1 MNLTHLFEALML
13 VCFGFSWPLNVS
25 KAYKARTA
33 KGMSLPFII
42 LIITGYLA
50 GITAKIM
57 NAQFNYVLVVYFL
70 NLAIVT
76 TNMLVYFRNK
86 TLDKKAARPIATAS
100 ATKATAANTTA
111 TNTTSAKTIPV
122 IEIKNDVEKEET
134 MYNYTNSLDE
144 YINTKPSAVEKKN
157 GVILMGGTLDKAI
170 PVSQLAGEYSFNFEI
185 YNKSDASLNVT
196 NAKNYF
202 EKAIST
208 LSPEGILIH
217 IGESDANL
225 IKTNPSNFDTYYIEL
240 IESIRSCNKACRI
253 ALVSID
259 NPNADKS
266 IELINAHIKAIAG
279 AEKATFVNLE
289 NAKLWHPESTKAACN
304 FAHSMGLK
312 VRKPLNDVAEIL
324 YSYAYHN
331 IEGTSAEHLAS

>member
-70 NLAIVT
+70 NLAIVA

-86 TLDKKAARPIATAS
+86 SLDKKAARAIATAS
-100 ATKATAANTTA
+100 ATKATA
-111 TNTTSAKTIPV
+111 TNTTTAKTIPV

-208 LSPEGILIH
+208 LAPEGILIH
-217 IGESDANL
+217 IGENDANL

>member
-70 NLAIVT
+70 NLAIVA

-86 TLDKKAARPIATAS
+86 TLDKKAA
-100 ATKATAANTTA
+100 KA
-111 TNTTSAKTIPV
+111 TSAKTIPV

-208 LSPEGILIH
+208 LAPEGILIH
-217 IGESDANL
+217 IGENDANL

>member
-1 MNLTHLFEALML
+1 
-13 VCFGFSWPLNVS
+13 
-25 KAYKARTA
+25 
-33 KGMSLPFII
+33 
-42 LIITGYLA
+42 
-50 GITAKIM
+50 
-57 NAQFNYVLVVYFL
+57 
-70 NLAIVT
+70 
-76 TNMLVYFRNK
+76 
-86 TLDKKAARPIATAS
+86 
-100 ATKATAANTTA
+100 
-111 TNTTSAKTIPV
+111 
-122 IEIKNDVEKEET
+122 

-208 LSPEGILIH
+208 LAPEGILIH
-217 IGESDANL
+217 IGENDANL

>member
-86 TLDKKAARPIATAS
+86 TLDKKAARAIATATT
-100 ATKATAANTTA
+100 TKATA
-111 TNTTSAKTIPV
+111 AKTIPV

>member
-86 TLDKKAARPIATAS
+86 TLDKKAA
-100 ATKATAANTTA
+100 KATA
-111 TNTTSAKTIPV
+111 TSAKTIPV

-185 YNKSDASLNVT
+185 YNKSDSSLNVT

-208 LSPEGILIH
+208 LAPEGILIH
-217 IGESDANL
+217 IGENDANL

>member
-70 NLAIVT
+70 NLAIVA

-86 TLDKKAARPIATAS
+86 SLDKKTARAIATATS
-100 ATKATAANTTA
+100 TKTITT
-111 TNTTSAKTIPV
+111 TAKTIPV

-217 IGESDANL
+217 IGENDANL

>member
-86 TLDKKAARPIATAS
+86 TLDKKAAKAIATAPN
-100 ATKATAANTTA
+100 ATSINTKS
-111 TNTTSAKTIPV
+111 TTAKTIPV

-208 LSPEGILIH
+208 LAPEGILIH
-217 IGESDANL
+217 IGENDANL
-225 IKTNPSNFDTYYIEL
+225 IKTKPSNCDTYYIEL

-324 YSYAYHN
+324 YSYAFHN

>member
-86 TLDKKAARPIATAS
+86 TLDKKAAKAIATAPNVT
-100 ATKATAANTTA
+100 AINTKSTT
-111 TNTTSAKTIPV
+111 TKTIPV

-324 YSYAYHN
+324 YSYAFHN

>member
-70 NLAIVT
+70 NLAIVA

-86 TLDKKAARPIATAS
+86 SLDKKAARA
-100 ATKATAANTTA
+100 
-111 TNTTSAKTIPV
+111 TSAKTIPV

-208 LSPEGILIH
+208 LAPEGILIH
-217 IGESDANL
+217 IGENDANL

>member
-86 TLDKKAARPIATAS
+86 SLDKKAA
-100 ATKATAANTTA
+100 KA
-111 TNTTSAKTIPV
+111 TSAKTIPV

-144 YINTKPSAVEKKN
+144 YINTKQSAVEKKN

-208 LSPEGILIH
+208 LAPEGILIH
-217 IGESDANL
+217 IGENDANL

>member
-86 TLDKKAARPIATAS
+86 SLDKKAARAT
-100 ATKATAANTTA
+100 T
-111 TNTTSAKTIPV
+111 AKTIPV

-208 LSPEGILIH
+208 LAPEGILIH
-217 IGESDANL
+217 IGENDANL

>member
-70 NLAIVT
+70 NLAIVA

-86 TLDKKAARPIATAS
+86 SLDKKAARAI
-100 ATKATAANTTA
+100 A
-111 TNTTSAKTIPV
+111 TNTTTAKTIPV

-185 YNKSDASLNVT
+185 YNKSDSSLNVT

-208 LSPEGILIH
+208 LAPEGILIH

>member
-70 NLAIVT
+70 NLAIVA

-86 TLDKKAARPIATAS
+86 SLDKKAARAIAT
-100 ATKATAANTTA
+100 TTA
-111 TNTTSAKTIPV
+111 TNTTTSKTIPV

-208 LSPEGILIH
+208 LAPEGILIH
-217 IGESDANL
+217 IGENDANL

>member
-86 TLDKKAARPIATAS
+86 TLDKKAAKAIA
-100 ATKATAANTTA
+100 
-111 TNTTSAKTIPV
+111 TSAKTIPV

-185 YNKSDASLNVT
+185 YNKSDASLNVS

-208 LSPEGILIH
+208 LAPEGILIH
-217 IGESDANL
+217 IGENDANL

>member
-70 NLAIVT
+70 NLAIVA

-86 TLDKKAARPIATAS
+86 SLDKKTARAIATATS
-100 ATKATAANTTA
+100 TKTITT
-111 TNTTSAKTIPV
+111 TAKTIPV

-217 IGESDANL
+217 IGENDANL

-312 VRKPLNDVAEIL
+312 VRKPLNDVGEIL

>member
-86 TLDKKAARPIATAS
+86 SLDKKATRAIATATS
-100 ATKATAANTTA
+100 TKTITT
-111 TNTTSAKTIPV
+111 TAKTIPV

-208 LSPEGILIH
+208 LAPEGILIH

>member
-70 NLAIVT
+70 NLAIVA

-86 TLDKKAARPIATAS
+86 SLDKKAARAIATVT
-100 ATKATAANTTA
+100 ATNTTA
-111 TNTTSAKTIPV
+111 TNTTTAKTIPV

-208 LSPEGILIH
+208 LAPEGILIH
-217 IGESDANL
+217 IGENDANL

>member
-1 MNLTHLFEALML
+1 
-13 VCFGFSWPLNVS
+13 
-25 KAYKARTA
+25 
-33 KGMSLPFII
+33 
-42 LIITGYLA
+42 
-50 GITAKIM
+50 
-57 NAQFNYVLVVYFL
+57 
-70 NLAIVT
+70 
-76 TNMLVYFRNK
+76 
-86 TLDKKAARPIATAS
+86 
-100 ATKATAANTTA
+100 
-111 TNTTSAKTIPV
+111 
-122 IEIKNDVEKEET
+122 
-134 MYNYTNSLDE
+134 
-144 YINTKPSAVEKKN
+144 
-157 GVILMGGTLDKAI
+157 MGGTIDKAI

-185 YNKSDASLNVT
+185 YNKSDASLNIT

-202 EKAIST
+202 EKAIAN
-208 LSPEGILIH
+208 LAPEGILIH

-225 IKTNPSNFDTYYIEL
+225 IKTNPSTFDTYYLEL
-240 IESIRSCNKACRI
+240 IETIRNCNKACRI

-259 NPNADKS
+259 NPNADKN